1 MIYSLRIICF
11 GFLLLALGWL
21 SGCATVSSMPSK
33 PSLSKVPAQGVYHKV
48 QAGETMWRIAKTYG
62 VSIDDIIRNNK
73 LSSAAHIEKA
83 QLIFIPGA
91 DRVQTVV
98 VEHDPKNSEFIWPI
112 KGKVISS
119 FGDRKGSLI
128 NKGIDIQA
136 NEGAVLCASRSGKV
150 VFADYLNGYAYT
162 LILDHA
168 DGYYSVYAQNSKL
181 MVKLDDFIEQGNP
194 IAQVGKNGSLAFSH
208 FEIRKRSSADNP
220 SYYLPSQN

>member
-1 MIYSLRIICF
+1 
-11 GFLLLALGWL
+11 
-21 SGCATVSSMPSK
+21 
-33 PSLSKVPAQGVYHKV
+33 
-48 QAGETMWRIAKTYG
+48 MWRIAKTYG
-62 VSIDDIIRNNK
+62 VSIDEIIKNNK
-73 LSSAAHIEKA
+73 LPSAAHIEKA

-98 VEHDPKNSEFIWPI
+98 TAHDTKDSEFIWPI

-119 FGDRKGSLI
+119 FGDRKGSRI
-128 NKGIDIQA
+128 NKGIDIQT

-162 LILDHA
+162 LILDHV

-194 IAQVGKNGSLAFSH
+194 IAQVGKNGPLAFSH